1 MGWGSGPGALWDGM
15 RALVPAGSG
24 MEVPVP
30 GQAQQAMGWGGMA
43 RGGTVVPVPARP
55 SDGTQG
61 MGCAAGWADSPVLA
75 RQLDAGPGGPAGAQP
90 APHSS
95 PRPTARTDPLSPPR
109 RRRRRGRPRSRVAA
123 ARDADGAVEDLQAD
137 GAAELR
143 LQRLGRG
150 AGGGRRAGGAG
161 PRGLGAL
168 RRRHQQAA
176 EHGGGG
182 REGRGGARR
191 RDVAV
196 RRDVITVRRR
206 RRELERSGGAMC
218 EASGRCGGCGEA
230 PVRRR
235 AAPACR

>member
-61 MGCAAGWADSPVLA
+61 MGCAAGWADSPVLG
-75 RQLDAGPGGPAGAQP
+75 RQLDAGPGSGGPAGAQP

-150 AGGGRRAGGAG
+150 ARGRCAAATSRLRNMAAAGVKGG
-161 PRGLGAL
+161 
-168 RRRHQQAA
+168 
-176 EHGGGG
+176 
-182 REGRGGARR
+182 GGARR

-218 EASGRCGGCGEA
+218 EASGRCGGCGEP

>member
-1 MGWGSGPGALWDGM
+1 MGVGTGCAVGWDEGPGAGWERDGGPRSRSGTAGDGVGWD
-15 RALVPAGSG
+15 
-24 MEVPVP
+24 
-30 GQAQQAMGWGGMA
+30 
-43 RGGTVVPVPARP
+43 GTVVPVPARP

-75 RQLDAGPGGPAGAQP
+75 RQRDAGPGGPAGAQP

-95 PRPTARTDPLSPPR
+95 PRPTARTDPLSPP